1 MKDYP
6 GAMLAFNKALN
17 VDPKFYMAYVNR
29 GATYFTQTKYAEAEK
44 DFLQAKQINENNAPA
59 YANLA
64 SIQILK
70 KEYQKALEHADVAIS
85 IDKYYGV
92 AYLNRGIAKEMLRD
106 MKGACEDW
114 QKAKDLGVDLGKS
127 YYSTNCNN

>member
-1 MKDYP
+1 M
-6 GAMLAFNKALN
+6 
-17 VDPKFYMAYVNR
+17 
-29 GATYFTQTKYAEAEK
+29 EAEK
-44 DFLQAKQINENNAPA
+44 DFMQAKQINENNAPA

-64 SIQILK
+64 SIHILK
-70 KEYQKALEHADVAIS
+70 KEYQKALENADVAVS

-114 QKAKDLGVDLGKS
+114 RKAQDLGIDLGKS